1 MPGALREMR
10 MRLLVPLHG
19 QIVMTNRKSV
29 RSENP
34 AGKATA
40 VCLSGSVTERDQIA
54 GSLVDRD
61 FSATDRT
68 IDRKGKIGKEA
79 RRG

>member
-10 MRLLVPLHG
+10 MRWLVPLHG
-19 QIVMTNRKSV
+19 QIVTTNRNSV

-40 VCLSGSVTERDQIA
+40 VGLGGSVTERGQIA
-54 GSLVDRD
+54 GSPVDHA